1 MGKGVQGAPGWDL
14 SRPYTVGADRSR
26 HLGVLGDQPCT
37 AATSTTVILRG
48 FSLRRRRVAR
58 LAPPATTALRLRGDD
73 G

>member
-37 AATSTTVILRG
+37 AAASSTVILTQT
-48 FSLRRRRVAR
+48 RRKAR
-58 LAPPATTALRLRGDD
+58 TS
-73 G
+73 